1 MMRMICASA
10 SAMLKNVHAI
20 LVYLCTISTP
30 NYIETETRNL
40 EFIS

>member
-1 MMRMICASA
+1 MMQKTCVSV
-10 SAMLKNVHAI
+10 SAMLKNVRAI

>member
-1 MMRMICASA
+1 MMQKICVSV

-30 NYIETETRNL
+30 NYIETGIRNL

>member
-10 SAMLKNVHAI
+10 LAMLKNVRAI
-20 LVYLCTISTP
+20 LVCLCTISTP
-30 NYIETETRNL
+30 NYIETEIRNL

>member
-1 MMRMICASA
+1 MMQKICVSA
-10 SAMLKNVHAI
+10 SAMLKNVRAI
-20 LVYLCTISTP
+20 LVCLCTISTP